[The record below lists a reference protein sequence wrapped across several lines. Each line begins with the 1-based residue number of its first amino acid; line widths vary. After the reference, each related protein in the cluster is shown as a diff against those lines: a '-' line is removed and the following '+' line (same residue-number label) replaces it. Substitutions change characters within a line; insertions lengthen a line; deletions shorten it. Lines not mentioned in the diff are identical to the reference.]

1 MISQSGTSKELI
13 PVDILTDRHFIPWLE
28 AQGISLVFST
38 YQSSRLMF
46 IGVDAQG
53 NLSGF
58 ERVFDRAM
66 GIYATTERIY
76 LSTRYQIW
84 QLDNVLSNGE
94 LYQGYDK
101 LYIPR
106 KSHITGDIDTHDLVV
121 EDDSNRIVFV
131 STKLNILATL
141 SEKHSCIPLW
151 KPSFISSIIGE
162 DRCHLNG
169 LALVDGKARYVT
181 LCAQSDI
188 VDGWRDHRNNG
199 GCVID
204 IQSNEII
211 TTGLSMP
218 HSPRYYQGKL
228 WLLNAGTGHFGYI
241 DPNNGTFEP
250 LTFCPGFLRGLAFW
264 GDYAIV
270 GISKARGKDSS
281 FKGLPLEQNLAQKD
295 TEPRCGFLVIDLRTG
310 SIKHW
315 IRLEGEV
322 EELYDVQ
329 VLPGVKRPQAI
340 GLHSDTEISQ
350 YITLESFSPEIKISC
365 SSSLS
370 LNGINV
376 AGFLTGHGRIT
387 QAPRGY
393 VESIKA
399 AGKQVALLD
408 LAVQAYNSAN
418 PYPINLL
425 CFNAHHFQF
434 FLQKIGIDYFKNKYN
449 IGVWA
454 WELPNFPEQWQE
466 YFNYYNEIWVGSSF
480 MAKFISQKS
489 PIPVITIPH
498 VVETNLQK
506 TYSKNDFG
514 ISNNEFVFLFIFD
527 FTSIFERKN
536 PMALVEAFKMAFKL
550 DEPVRLILKSIFAE
564 EDLENFNILKE
575 SLSGSKITLIDEYFS
590 KDNVNGLISIS
601 DCYVSLHRS
610 EGFGLTLA
618 EAMYLE
624 KPVIATGWSGNMD
637 FMNENNSYLV
647 DYQLT
652 KLKQDYLKQDYVVYK
667 KGEIWAQPDITH
679 AAKLMRYVYENPQ
692 QAKIKAK
699 RAGLDIRSTNSL
711 QTISKTIQ
719 ERLNS
724 IDQQIST
731 IQSKPS
737 GEIEK
742 LYQKAYKLQNELNI
756 GESISLYHQILAQ
769 NPQYAPAWYQ
779 LGVIADNLGNKNE
792 AIVAYKKALEID
804 PNYAQ
809 AYNNLGIIYI
819 GNKEIE
825 QAIIYFQ
832 QAITSK
838 PDYAFAYN
846 NLGLAYQM
854 KERYIEAANRFK
866 QALSINPEYSEAYH
880 NLGNALKFQKQYN
893 QAIVNFETALKLNPN
908 HIKSYLAL
916 AECYEQNNQEDKAV
930 ETTKFGLLKDPT
942 NLDLN
947 LSLIF
952 QLNNNLGNTQQAK
965 QALENA
971 IINIPNSLELQFERA
986 RLFPIIFKDSQE
998 ILDYRCQFNQ
1008 VLDNFIKNLS
1018 LDNEQKRKAYE
1029 KVIALRSNFFLAYQG
1044 LDDLELQIKYGELVT
1059 RIMSANY
1066 PQWSKK
1072 ITASKLKKGEKLKI
1086 GYISF
1091 YVYAHSVT
1099 QFSLGWLKY
1108 HNRDDFEIYGYHA
1121 DSDEDFITEEFKKY
1135 SDVFHKI
1142 PRDLEAMAQQI
1153 AKDELHILVYL
1164 DLGMTPI
1171 TMQLAGLRL
1180 APIQCMSWGHPMTSG
1195 LPTVDYFLSNQLME
1209 PENGQQYYREKLVR
1223 LPGLGMVPT
1232 KANLVIETVLN
1243 RADFNLP
1250 DNKLI
1255 YLCSQSLWKYLPQY
1269 DYIWPEI
1276 AQKVDNSLFVFFR
1289 HMSKGITL
1297 KFQERIAKAFDKY
1310 GLDWQQYCYFSDRL
1324 DYHRFLRINE
1334 LSDVFLDSFVWSGGI
1349 SSLHA
1354 IASSLPVVT
1363 CPGEFMRGRQAMA
1376 LLKQLNIDQ
1385 TIAKDP
1391 AEYIDIAVDLA
1402 LNEQFRQQIKEH
1414 IKNNEHLIY
1423 EDRSITQGL
1432 TKAYQTMW
1440 DTYIKNKPTQTI
1452 NL

>member
-13 PVDILTDRHFIPWLE
+13 PVDILTDRHFIAWLE

-46 IGVDAQG
+46 IGVDTQG

-84 QLDNVLSNGE
+84 QLDNVLSDGE

-121 EDDSNRIVFV
+121 EKDSNRIVFV

-151 KPSFISSIIGE
+151 KPSFISSIVGE

-228 WLLNAGTGHFGYI
+228 WLLNAGTGYFGYI
-241 DPNNGTFEP
+241 DPSNGTFEP
-250 LTFCPGFLRGLAFW
+250 ITFCPGFLRGLAFW

-322 EELYDVQ
+322 EELYDIQ

-340 GLHSDTEISQ
+340 GLYSDTEISQ
-350 YITLESFSPEIKISC
+350 YITLESFSP
-365 SSSLS
+365 SSLS
-370 LNGINV
+370 
-376 AGFLTGHGRIT
+376 H
-387 QAPRGY
+387 
-393 VESIKA
+393 
-399 AGKQVALLD
+399 
-408 LAVQAYNSAN
+408 
-418 PYPINLL
+418 
-425 CFNAHHFQF
+425 
-434 FLQKIGIDYFKNKYN
+434 
-449 IGVWA
+449 
-454 WELPNFPEQWQE
+454 
-466 YFNYYNEIWVGSSF
+466 
-480 MAKFISQKS
+480 
-489 PIPVITIPH
+489 
-498 VVETNLQK
+498 
-506 TYSKNDFG
+506 
-514 ISNNEFVFLFIFD
+514 
-527 FTSIFERKN
+527 
-536 PMALVEAFKMAFKL
+536 
-550 DEPVRLILKSIFAE
+550 
-564 EDLENFNILKE
+564 
-575 SLSGSKITLIDEYFS
+575 
-590 KDNVNGLISIS
+590 S
-601 DCYVSLHRS
+601 D
-610 EGFGLTLA
+610 
-618 EAMYLE
+618 
-624 KPVIATGWSGNMD
+624 
-637 FMNENNSYLV
+637 
-647 DYQLT
+647 
-652 KLKQDYLKQDYVVYK
+652 
-667 KGEIWAQPDITH
+667 
-679 AAKLMRYVYENPQ
+679 
-692 QAKIKAK
+692 
-699 RAGLDIRSTNSL
+699 NSL
-711 QTISKTIQ
+711 QTITKTNQ
-719 ERLNS
+719 ERLKS
-724 IDQQIST
+724 IDKQNST
-731 IQSKPS
+731 IQSNPNS
-737 GEIEK
+737 QIEQ
-742 LYQKAYKLQNELNI
+742 LYQQAYKLQNELKI
-756 GESISLYHQILAQ
+756 DESISLYHQILTQ
-769 NPQYAPAWYQ
+769 NSQYAPAWYQ

-792 AIVAYKKALEID
+792 AIIAYKKALEID

-838 PDYAFAYN
+838 PDHAFAHN

-866 QALSINPEYSEAYH
+866 QALSINPEYTEAYH
-880 NLGNALKFQKQYN
+880 NLANALKFQKQYN
-893 QAIVNFETALKLNPN
+893 QAIVNLETALKLNPN

-916 AECYEQNNQEDKAV
+916 AECYEQINQEDKAV
-930 ETTKFGLLKDPT
+930 EITKFGLLKDPT

-986 RLFPIIFKDSQE
+986 RLFPIIFQDSQE
-998 ILDYRCQFNQ
+998 ILDYRSQFNQ
-1008 VLDNFIKNLS
+1008 VLDDFSKNLS

-1072 ITASKLKKGEKLKI
+1072 ITASKLKKGEKLKV

-1135 SDVFHKI
+1135 CDVFHKI
-1142 PRDLEAMAQQI
+1142 PRDLEGMAQQI

-1195 LPTVDYFLSNQLME
+1195 LPTVDYFLSNHLME
-1209 PENGQQYYREKLVR
+1209 PENAQQYYREKLVR
-1223 LPGLGMVPT
+1223 LPGLGMVPN
-1232 KANLVIETVLN
+1232 KANLVLETVLN
-1243 RADFNLP
+1243 RSDFNLP

-1297 KFQERIAKAFDKY
+1297 KFQERIAKAFTQY

-1324 DYHRFLRINE
+1324 DYHKFLRINE

-1349 SSLHA
+1349 SSIHA

-1376 LLKQLNIDQ
+1376 LLKKLKIEQ

-1402 LNEQFRQQIKEH
+1402 LNKQFRQQIKEQ

-1440 DTYIKNKPTQTI
+1440 DAYIKNKPTETI